1 VGYLLHILGQW
12 VSSAQVN
19 SFFCNLLRSH
29 VSRLHASGKKHQEF
43 HFGFVNTKQS
53 TEIWGQTEACQ
64 KDWAPALG
72 LGKDYK
78 RLSAFPLPFGLNFFS
93 CIITVK
99 HARTHSEQIKHP
111 CVHIMHFYDILEK
124 NSTLIMKNPNGQV
137 QLKDN
142 TIADNIYIKQT
153 DDHLPH

>member
-1 VGYLLHILGQW
+1 
-12 VSSAQVN
+12 
-19 SFFCNLLRSH
+19 
-29 VSRLHASGKKHQEF
+29 
-43 HFGFVNTKQS
+43 
-53 TEIWGQTEACQ
+53 
-64 KDWAPALG
+64 
-72 LGKDYK
+72 
-78 RLSAFPLPFGLNFFS
+78 LPYGLNFFS

-99 HARTHSEQIKHP
+99 HARTHSEQIKYP

-124 NSTLIMKNPNGQV
+124 NSTVIMKNPNGQV